1 MGDIYDSTWHPED
14 ELPSWVFDYDVCD
27 TCEGA
32 ADSKHDYQEYG
43 IEICNCENCEICC
56 EPTNEEM
63 DWVIVNIPSGISK
76 RSSHKT
82 IILCYSCSSSIHEA
96 IEGNVY
102 SGGE

>member
-32 ADSKHDYQEYG
+32 VDRKHEYHEYG
-43 IEICNCENCEICC
+43 IELCNCEDCQICE
-56 EPTNEEM
+56 EPTNEES
-63 DWVIVNIPSGISK
+63 DWVIVNIPLGQAEKSP
-76 RSSHKT
+76 HKK
-82 IILCYSCSSSIHEA
+82 IILCFSCSWFIQQA

-102 SGGE
+102 RGGD